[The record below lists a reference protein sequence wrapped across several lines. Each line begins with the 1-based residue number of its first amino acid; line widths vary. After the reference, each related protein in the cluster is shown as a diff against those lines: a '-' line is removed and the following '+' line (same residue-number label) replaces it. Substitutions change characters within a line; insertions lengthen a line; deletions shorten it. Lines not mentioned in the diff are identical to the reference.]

1 MERTRIVSPRAPVGR
16 PRSAEAHDAILRAAI
31 VVIREVGYDAAA
43 MDAIAAK
50 AGVGKATVYR
60 RWSSK
65 EALVA
70 DAIERIMV
78 TRPVH
83 DTGTTSGD
91 LRAVVR
97 DAMLMYQD
105 PQTTALYSALIAAM
119 ARSPQI
125 AHAVRTGFVAARRE
139 VMRRVVRRG
148 IERGDL
154 RRTTDIE
161 LALDLLSG
169 PLALRSLITG
179 APVDER
185 LVKGVVDV
193 VMRGFAP

>member
-1 MERTRIVSPRAPVGR
+1 MERPRLVSQRGPVGR

-43 MDAIAAK
+43 MDAIAAR

-60 RWSSK
+60 RWSTK

-78 TRPVH
+78 TRPVP
-83 DTGTTSGD
+83 DTGTTRGD

-97 DAMLMYQD
+97 DTMLMYLD
-105 PQTTALYSALIAAM
+105 PQTTPLFSALIAAM

-125 AHAVRTGFVAARRE
+125 ARAARTGFIAARRE
-139 VMRRVVRRG
+139 TMRRVVERG
-148 IERGDL
+148 MARGDL
-154 RRTTDIE
+154 RKATDME
-161 LALDLLSG
+161 LALDMLSG
-169 PLALRSLITG
+169 PLAVRSLITG
-179 APVDER
+179 GPVDER
-185 LVKGVVDV
+185 LVKAIVDV

>member
-1 MERTRIVSPRAPVGR
+1 MERPRLVSQRGRVGR
-16 PRSAEAHDAILRAAI
+16 PRSAEARDAILRAAI

-43 MDAIAAK
+43 MDAIAAR

-60 RWSSK
+60 RWSTK

-78 TRPVH
+78 TRPVP
-83 DTGTTSGD
+83 DTGTTRGD

-97 DAMLMYQD
+97 DTMLMYRD
-105 PQTTALYSALIAAM
+105 PQTTPLFSALIAAM

-125 AHAVRTGFVAARRE
+125 ARAARTGFIAARRE
-139 VMRRVVRRG
+139 TMRRVVERG
-148 IERGDL
+148 MARGDL
-154 RRTTDIE
+154 RTATDME
-161 LALDLLSG
+161 LALDMLSG
-169 PLALRSLITG
+169 PLAVRSLITG
-179 APVDER
+179 GPVDER
-185 LVKGVVDV
+185 LVKAIVDV